1 MPWVKLDDK
10 FRTHPKVIAAGLDAA
25 WFYLCALGYCAEQL
39 TDGHIHA
46 AMVPILAPHVPNPQA
61 AAETCCTVGL
71 LTPTDT
77 GYLVPDY
84 LEYNPPRAKVLA
96 EREKAKARRTGTA
109 AHDVRANVARTSPE
123 HRPTFEECS
132 ATPYPYPYPSSEPV
146 GNQPSSAE
154 PEAAS
159 YPQLVDA
166 VVDYLVDVAQA
177 GNRDPIAKPD
187 RWRRTVRRR
196 LTTEHGDTIERLTTG
211 FPDAPVDAIGNA
223 VIDGDT
229 RQLGRYLEA
238 TG

>member
-10 FRTHPKVIAAGLDAA
+10 FRTHPKVVAAGLEAA
-25 WFYLCALGYCAEQL
+25 WFYVCALGYSAEQL

-46 AMVPILAPHVPNPQA
+46 AMVPILAPHVTDPQA
-61 AAETCCTVGL
+61 AAEKCCTVGL

-84 LEYNPPRAKVLA
+84 LEFNPSRAKVLA
-96 EREKAKARRTGTA
+96 EREAAKARKQRRGSPE
-109 AHDVRANVARTSPE
+109 VRANSERSSDA
-123 HRPTFEECS
+123 
-132 ATPYPYPYPSSEPV
+132 PYPYPYPESV
-146 GNQPSSAE
+146 DNQPSSEKPGAD
-154 PEAAS
+154 S
-159 YPQLVDA
+159 YPQLVDQ

-177 GNRDPIAKPD
+177 GNREPIAKPD

-196 LTTEHGDTIERLTTG
+196 LTTEHGETIDRLTAG

-229 RQLGRYLEA
+229 RQLARYLKA
-238 TG
+238 VG